1 LSRQFS
7 SIAHECGPAN
17 YRRATA
23 TPTVLD
29 VLDLFDGMPVH
40 ALVLHATVVL
50 LPLMSLVTV
59 LVALV
64 PRWRGTPAI
73 ATAVIDAALI
83 GLVWVT
89 AESGNNLQI
98 RLSQRAGEVIA
109 KEHGERGGMLIWF
122 AVALFAAS
130 VLTVLL
136 AKRGA
141 LFAGVCVV
149 VAIAVAAGTTGWTI
163 YTGDAGA
170 RATWEQNMQGTQP
183 PP

>member
-1 LSRQFS
+1 
-7 SIAHECGPAN
+7 
-17 YRRATA
+17 
-23 TPTVLD
+23 

-40 ALVLHATVVL
+40 VLVLHATVVL
-50 LPLMSLVTV
+50 LPLMSLVTIA
-59 LVALV
+59 VALV

-73 ATAVIDAALI
+73 AVAVIDAALI
-83 GLVWVT
+83 GLTWVT

-109 KEHGERGGMLIWF
+109 QEHGERGGMLIWF

-130 VLTVLL
+130 LLTVLIARRGGFL
-136 AKRGA
+136 AA
-141 LFAGVCVV
+141 VAVI
-149 VAIAVAAGTTGWTI
+149 VAIAVGAGTTGWTI

-170 RATWEQNMQGTQP
+170 RSRWAEEMKTTQP

>member
-1 LSRQFS
+1 
-7 SIAHECGPAN
+7 
-17 YRRATA
+17 
-23 TPTVLD
+23 

-40 ALVLHATVVL
+40 VLVLHATVVL
-50 LPLMSLVTV
+50 LPLMSLVTI

-64 PRWRGTPAI
+64 PRWRGVPAM
-73 ATAVIDAALI
+73 ATAAIDAALI

-109 KEHGERGGMLIWF
+109 KEHGERGGVLIWF

-130 VLTVLL
+130 LLTVLL
-136 AKRGA
+136 ARRGA
-141 LFAGVCVV
+141 FLAVVCVV
-149 VAIAVAAGTTGWTI
+149 VAVAVGAGTTGWTV

-170 RATWEQNMQGTQP
+170 RSRWEEEMKTTQP